1 MQEHQNIQNNIPF
14 CIIIRITSYIDESG
28 DYTQIIPFHKL
39 SFTSR
44 LCVVGAGAGG
54 ERGLAG
60 GCLPDPDLASLLMR
74 ICLLKSVSI
83 FPGLS
88 WLKLDVAEL

>member
-1 MQEHQNIQNNIPF
+1 MQEHQNIEKNIPF

-44 LCVVGAGAGG
+44 LCVAGAG
-54 ERGLAG
+54 RGGGGLTG

-88 WLKLDVAEL
+88 RLKLDVAEL